1 MDYHVSCDTWF
12 MTLPKR
18 FSVYDNFIYY
28 DINDPLGNDVKKLE
42 PNSFDFILADPPFW
56 LEEVLLKLFQTI
68 NHLKTH
74 NGKTMICAGPPMTSF
89 LVSSSGLLRT
99 STSSPSWIFEA
110 LVPVPKVVADVLVF
124 VHSTSWLMNKLL
136 GYKSGISGRK
146 QGIWQSRNRERN
158 RERRRPAEA

>member
-1 MDYHVSCDTWF
+1 MSCDTWF

-42 PNSFDFILADPPFW
+42 PHSFDFILADPPFW

-68 NHLKTH
+68 DHLKTH

-89 LVSSSGLLRT
+89 LVRPSGSGLRWTSISSSRT
-99 STSSPSWIFEA
+99 SEFSS
-110 LVPVPKVVADVLVF
+110 
-124 VHSTSWLMNKLL
+124 
-136 GYKSGISGRK
+136 
-146 QGIWQSRNRERN
+146 
-158 RERRRPAEA
+158 

>member
-1 MDYHVSCDTWF
+1 MDTLLDYHVSCDTWF

-68 NHLKTH
+68 DHLKTH

-89 LVSSSGLLRT
+89 LVSSSG
-99 STSSPSWIFEA
+99 
-110 LVPVPKVVADVLVF
+110 
-124 VHSTSWLMNKLL
+124 
-136 GYKSGISGRK
+136 SGLSGPRR
-146 QGIWQSRNRERN
+146 S
-158 RERRRPAEA
+158 RRPGFTISLLPS

>member
-1 MDYHVSCDTWF
+1 

-68 NHLKTH
+68 DHLKTH

-89 LVSSSGLLRT
+89 LVSLSGSAPCRT
-99 STSSPSWIFEA
+99 PKSSPSWIFKF
-110 LVPVPKVVADVLVF
+110 PVTILF
-124 VHSTSWLMNKLL
+124 
-136 GYKSGISGRK
+136 
-146 QGIWQSRNRERN
+146 
-158 RERRRPAEA
+158 

>member
-1 MDYHVSCDTWF
+1 

-68 NHLKTH
+68 DHLKTH

-89 LVSSSGLLRT
+89 LVSSSGSGLSGPRRSRKIWQKLGRPRRLQRRERGLRRSRMART
-99 STSSPSWIFEA
+99 STS
-110 LVPVPKVVADVLVF
+110 
-124 VHSTSWLMNKLL
+124 
-136 GYKSGISGRK
+136 
-146 QGIWQSRNRERN
+146 
-158 RERRRPAEA
+158 